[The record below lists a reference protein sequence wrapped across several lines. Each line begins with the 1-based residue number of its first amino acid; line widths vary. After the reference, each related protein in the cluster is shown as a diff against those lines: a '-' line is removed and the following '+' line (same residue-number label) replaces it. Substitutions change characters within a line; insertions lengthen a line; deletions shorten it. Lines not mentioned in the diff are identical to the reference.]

1 METKI
6 DESLYSRQLY
16 AIGFDAMKKMAHSH
30 VLISGMNGLGVEIA
44 KNTILQGFKTV
55 TLHDTRVV
63 SNYDLG
69 TNFYVTEKDIG
80 KNKALAS
87 FPKLSELN
95 SYVNVNTITEPLTDE
110 IVQQYT
116 IVVLV
121 DYELN
126 EQIKINNFTH
136 DHQIHFISCASIGL
150 SGQIF
155 CDFGSN
161 FVVTDPD
168 GEPIQTTI
176 VENISNDNSPLVTC
190 IDSKPH
196 GLTSGNFVK
205 FTEIKGMTELNDT
218 LPIEIQYVDKT
229 SFKLLHDTTDYSKY
243 LGGGTM
249 TQVKIPIKMD
259 FLKLSEAL
267 ENPEFIITD
276 FTDFDRPAKMHSM
289 YRAINTHLDK
299 KTFIE
304 KTKEFYKSQ
313 DFPEDLLDQFYH
325 TKEGKLT
332 PINSIIGGIVAQ
344 EIAKGCSNKFMP
356 IKQWLYFDSLECLP
370 ENYLTADVHQTNSR
384 YGSQISVFGERFQ
397 KKLGDLNYFIVGS
410 GAIGC
415 ELLKNFAMIGVG
427 CGEQGKIYITDM
439 DTIERSN
446 LNRQFLFRNKDIGKS
461 KSEVAANAIKEMNP
475 NVNIIHHLNRVGQET
490 EDIYNIDFFNN
501 LDGVANA
508 LDNVAARLYMDR
520 RCVIFKK
527 PLLESG
533 TLGTK
538 GNVQVIVPHLTES
551 YGSSSDPQDGGIPIC
566 TIKSF
571 PNELSH
577 TVQWSREYFEEYFT
591 IKIKTLQDYLEKP
604 DLIKTLS
611 PGELLT
617 LSDNIKFV
625 VDHIPNNFDNCLEL
639 GFKMW
644 HENFVNQI
652 EQLLYKFPSDST
664 TSTGSPFWSG
674 SKKCPHALKFDVE
687 NTMHINYVTSFANI
701 WGQIFGIT
709 KYTNQD
715 YIKEFLISLPIPN
728 LIIDRNAK
736 ISASDEEEKKRV
748 EEVVAIDMEKVI
760 QELPNPDKYK
770 DLKLIMQNFEKDD
783 DTNSHIDFITAS
795 ANLRAINYD
804 IKPDTKH
811 VIKGIAGKIIPAL
824 STTTSI
830 IAGLVTLELY
840 KLSQNFNKISQYR
853 NTFINLA
860 LPYIGFSEPMVVPKV
875 KINDEYYSM
884 WDTFIVKGDIT
895 LQCLLDIFEE
905 NYKLPLDTVTYG
917 NFMLYSLLLNSRKLA
932 ARCNMTIKNIIEQE
946 LNTKIKSSSITLQVY
961 AYFDEDDEESGDI
974 ELPEVLYIF

>member
-16 AIGFDAMKKMAHSH
+16 AIGFDAMKKMAHSN

-55 TLHDTRVV
+55 TLHDMGVV
-63 SNYDLG
+63 SAYDLG

-87 FPKLSELN
+87 YPKLSELN
-95 SYVNVNTITEPLTDE
+95 NYVNVNAISELLTEE
-110 IVQQYT
+110 IIKQYT
-116 IVVLV
+116 IVILV
-121 DYELN
+121 DYDLN

-136 DHQIHFISCASIGL
+136 EHHIHFISCASIGL
-150 SGQIF
+150 TGQIF

-161 FVVTDPD
+161 FTVVDPD

-176 VENISNDNSPLVTC
+176 IENILNDINPLITC

-205 FTEIKGMTELNDT
+205 FSDIKGMTELNNT
-218 LPIEIQYVDKT
+218 HPIEIQYVDKI
-229 SFKLLHDTTDYSKY
+229 SFKLLHDTTNYGKY
-243 LGGGTM
+243 LGGGM
-249 TQVKIPIKMD
+249 VTQVKMPIKMD
-259 FLKLSEAL
+259 FLKLSDAI

-289 YRAINTHLDK
+289 YKAINMASDK

-313 DFPEDLLDQFYH
+313 DFPEDLINQFYH

-344 EIAKGCSNKFMP
+344 EIAKACSNKFTP

-370 ENYLTADVHQTNSR
+370 ENYLNLDTHQPINSR
-384 YGSQISVFGERFQ
+384 YSSQISVFGERFQ

-427 CGEQGKIYITDM
+427 CSEQGKIYITDM

-461 KSEVAANAIKEMNP
+461 KSEVASRAIKEMNP
-475 NVNIIHHLNRVGQET
+475 DVNIIHHLNRVGQET
-490 EDIYNIDFFNN
+490 EDIYNIDFFNR

-508 LDNVAARLYMDR
+508 LDNVTARLYMDR
-520 RCVIFKK
+520 RCVTFKK

-604 DLIKTLS
+604 DLVKTLA

-625 VDHIPNNFDNCLEL
+625 INHIPNNFDDCLKL

-652 EQLLYKFPSDST
+652 EQLLYKFPADSI

-674 SKKCPHALKFDVE
+674 SKKCPHSLKFNVND
-687 NTMHINYVTSFANI
+687 NTHIDYVTSFANI

-709 KYTNQD
+709 KCIDQS
-715 YIKEFLISLPIPN
+715 YIKEFLTSLPTPQI
-728 LIIDRNAK
+728 IIDQNAK
-736 ISASDEEEKKRV
+736 ISASDEEEKKRL
-748 EEVVAIDMEKVI
+748 EESVAIDIEKVI
-760 QELPNPDKYK
+760 QELPNPEKYK
-770 DLKLIMQNFEKDD
+770 DLKLMIQNFEKDD

-804 IKPDTKH
+804 INPDTKH

-860 LPYIGFSEPMVVPKV
+860 LPYIGFSEPIAVPKV
-875 KINDEYYSM
+875 KINEEYYSM
-884 WDTFIVKGDIT
+884 WDTFIIKGDIT
-895 LQCLLDIFEE
+895 LQDLLDIFEE
-905 NYKLPLDTVTYG
+905 NYKLSLDTVTYG

-932 ARCNMTIKNIIEQE
+932 TRCNMTIKNIIEQE
-946 LNTKIKSSSITLQVY
+946 LNMTIKSSSITLQIY
-961 AYFDEDDEESGDI
+961 GSFDDDNDDL